1 MLPAPGASS
10 LLVSVAIVVIG
21 FHGSYRAGSEGGG
34 AGTDGNIAKLTV
46 HAKIPPLEKCSLDLG
61 KPLVRFPTMKKC

>member
-1 MLPAPGASS
+1 MVPTERG
-10 LLVSVAIVVIG
+10 VRGV
-21 FHGSYRAGSEGGG
+21 

-46 HAKIPPLEKCSLDLG
+46 HAKIPPLKKCSLDLG

>member
-1 MLPAPGASS
+1 MLPPPGASS

-21 FHGSYRAGSEGGG
+21 FHGSYRAGSEGG